1 MSDSGA
7 RLDPRSDRAREI
19 PEATASRLPRYLR
32 ALADLASAGSGRS
45 VRSLDLAT
53 AAGVAA
59 PLLRR
64 DLSFLGSYGV
74 RGVGYDV
81 ARLTDEISRA
91 IGAHTAHRVALIG
104 VGNLGQALAGY
115 SGFAG
120 HGFELV
126 ALLDRD
132 PTLVGIHRAGL
143 IVHDIADAA
152 TVLAVQRVTIAII
165 ATPAGAAQQ
174 VAELV
179 VAAGVR
185 SILNFAPQ
193 VLDLP
198 DDVHLR
204 QVDLG
209 LELQMLAFH
218 EAQRPAAEPLGVAAG
233 DPVATLRASGR

>member
-1 MSDSGA
+1 MSFSGA
-7 RLDPRSDRAREI
+7 QVDPRSDRVREI
-19 PEATASRLPRYLR
+19 PEATAARLPRYLR
-32 ALADLASAGSGRS
+32 ALADLTASGAGRS
-45 VRSLDLAT
+45 VRSRDLAT

-91 IGAHTAHRVALIG
+91 VGAHTAHRVALIG

-120 HGFELV
+120 HGFRLV

-132 PTLVGIHRAGL
+132 PALVGVHRADL
-143 IVHDIADAA
+143 VVHDIADAA
-152 TVLAVQRVTIAII
+152 TVLVEKQVTIAII

-174 VAELV
+174 VADQV

-204 QVDLG
+204 QVDVG

-218 EAQRPAAEPLGVAAG
+218 EAQRPVADDLAVAG
-233 DPVATLRASGR
+233 EPVAPLRVSGR

>member
-1 MSDSGA
+1 MSVPGA
-7 RLDPRSDRAREI
+7 QLDPRSDRAREI
-19 PEATASRLPRYLR
+19 PEATAARLPRYLR
-32 ALADLASAGSGRS
+32 ALTDLAASGRS
-45 VRSLDLAT
+45 VRSRDLAT

-81 ARLTDEISRA
+81 ARLTDEIARA
-91 IGAHTAHRVALIG
+91 VGAHTAHRVALIG

-120 HGFELV
+120 HGFQLV

-132 PTLVGIHRAGL
+132 PALVGVRRADL
-143 IVHDIADAA
+143 MVHDIAHAA
-152 TVLAVQRVTIAII
+152 TVLAAERVTIAII

-174 VAELV
+174 VADQV

-198 DDVHLR
+198 DGVHLR
-204 QVDLG
+204 QVDVG

-218 EAQRPAAEPLGVAAG
+218 EAQRPAPDDLWPAGRPPAPLRV
-233 DPVATLRASGR
+233 SGR